1 MFVVIFFLLGL
12 CFGFAARL
20 PWALI
25 AFLIP
30 LGLVLAASD
39 RSAGAIVVGF
49 VVTGIGILAGLA
61 LAARADERERAGR
74 RSERTA

>member
-12 CFGFAARL
+12 CFGFALRM
-20 PWALI
+20 PGALF

-39 RSAGAIVVGF
+39 RSASAIVIGFAVTAVGIF
-49 VVTGIGILAGLA
+49 AGLV
-61 LAARADERERAGR
+61 LANRADEQRHPVGGA
-74 RSERTA
+74 

>member
-12 CFGFAARL
+12 CFGFALRM
-20 PWALI
+20 PWALL

-49 VVTGIGILAGLA
+49 AVTGIGILAGLV
-61 LAARADERERAGR
+61 LSARADER
-74 RSERTA
+74 TA

>member
-12 CFGFAARL
+12 CFGFAARM

-30 LGLVLAASD
+30 LGLVLVAAD
-39 RSAGAIVVGF
+39 RSASAVVIGF
-49 VVTGIGILAGLA
+49 VTTAIGILAGLA
-61 LAARADERERAGR
+61 LASRAEEHGN
-74 RSERTA
+74 ERTA

>member
-12 CFGFAARL
+12 CFGFALRM

-30 LGLVLAASD
+30 LALILAASD
-39 RSAGAIVVGF
+39 RSFGAIVVGL
-49 VVTGIGILAGLA
+49 VTTAIGIMAGLM
-61 LAARADERERAGR
+61 LDARAGERAR
-74 RSERTA
+74 RGERTA

>member
-12 CFGFAARL
+12 CFGFALRM
-20 PWALI
+20 PWALL

-39 RSAGAIVVGF
+39 RSAGAIVVGL
-49 VVTGIGILAGLA
+49 VVTAIGILAGLV
-61 LAARADERERAGR
+61 LASRTD
-74 RSERTA
+74 ERTA